1 MFHFWAYPG
10 SRAILA
16 KSVANEF
23 KSRNPLWLV
32 QYAESV
38 AFILL
43 CWITFLVRK
52 DVSRL
57 QRALARDRTNEYRAF
72 VTGLRALRVPPLG
85 ETIFFDSLPSLFDQQ
100 HLQTATQVA
109 LGRRDVHAS

>member
-85 ETIFFDSLPSLFDQQ
+85 ETIFFDSTEARYR
-100 HLQTATQVA
+100 LQFRNSRLIEVPP
-109 LGRRDVHAS
+109 